1 MNDVRDEALGA
12 VLDREATRIE
22 SAPIDRLPEVLRRGS
37 RLRAIRFTAITAA
50 MAVFV
55 GAVSWAGLQNE
66 GRETIPAN
74 VDDWDTFASLEEN
87 GWTVQVPPSWR
98 VEELPACPNAPE
110 RIGVMVTNVDFE
122 FRDPRGGPPD
132 CEDRL
137 LFAGFPRD
145 GVAFEFM
152 PVGSRFGVL
161 GQPFDTVLPLTRR
174 LLHQTDGIRG
184 GPAESFLGIW
194 VRRSELAYVRRFE
207 GPDASSGDVRA
218 LDRMLGSLQV
228 RGAPSWIEVEV
239 EPRNELHDLRIAI
252 NHPSGWELRTYPRWS
267 VIDAPNPIA
276 AVASPSV
283 EGGSCRLQPLA
294 PFTRVGRFRDPSVF
308 VLISDAT
315 DSWERPDLPVRP
327 EMLRFQDA
335 IEDVKGR
342 CGPDIRALRFGFKE
356 ADRQIHVDL
365 MASGSVYRVQPEM
378 LLHILNSIRIEGA

>member
-12 VLDREATRIE
+12 LLDGEATRIE

-37 RLRAIRFTAITAA
+37 RKRAIRFTAIAA
-50 MAVFV
+50 SVAVFV
-55 GAVSWAGLQNE
+55 GAVSWAGLRNE
-66 GRETIPAN
+66 DRREPIPAN
-74 VDDWDTFASLEEN
+74 IADWDTFASLEEN
-87 GWTVQVPPSWR
+87 GWTVQVPPSWQ

-152 PVGSRFGVL
+152 PVGIRWGIFQ
-161 GQPFDTVLPLTRR
+161 QPFDTVLPLTSP
-174 LLHQTDGIRG
+174 LLHHTDGIRG

-207 GPDASSGDVRA
+207 GPNALSGDVRA

-228 RGAPSWIEVEV
+228 RGASSWIEAEV
-239 EPRNELHDLRIAI
+239 EPKDELRDLRIAI
-252 NHPSGWELRTYPRWS
+252 NHPSGWHLSTYPRWS
-267 VIDAPNPIA
+267 VIDAPNPLVA
-276 AVASPSV
+276 LASPI
-283 EGGSCRLQPLA
+283 EGGSCRLLPLA
-294 PFTRVGRFRDPSVF
+294 PFIRVGQFRDPSVF

-315 DSWERPDLPVRP
+315 DSWQSPDLPARP
-327 EMLRFQDA
+327 NAFRFQDA
-335 IEDVKGR
+335 IEDEKAR
-342 CGPDIRALRFGFKE
+342 CGRDVRALRFGFRE
-356 ADRQIHVDL
+356 AGRQIHVDV
-365 MASGSVYRVQPEM
+365 MASGSVYRQQPEM
-378 LLHILNSIRIEGA
+378 LLHILNSIRIEKA